1 MEMRDPSAASA
12 NAAEKTLS
20 EAPVNDAAEKSLDP
34 ETTQSPVADTVA
46 ESSAPSEEESAGTQV
61 TDAPLADLEAEVS
74 EAVEEAEQQSAEEV
88 AALDKD
94 GILAAA
100 RELEA
105 KDIAEI
111 SGDDLRRLRQHY
123 NAIHKNETD
132 EARTAWAEAGN
143 DAESFVEPADD
154 EKDTEIKKILNDLRE
169 RKAVLAAEQEAKRQA
184 NLERKNAIIA
194 EIIAL
199 AEDTDNVNRTFPRY
213 RELQDE
219 FNACGDVPATEE
231 TNLWKRFQ
239 DARERYSDNLK
250 INKELRDYD
259 FKKNLDS
266 KMLLLSEAEGL
277 TAEEDVIVAYRRL
290 QELHNKW
297 RQVGPVAKEIREEIW
312 EKFKNFS
319 AEINKRYQAY
329 FEARKAREA
338 ENEAGKTALCER
350 VEAVDLEKLKTFAAW
365 DEATKEVIAAQ
376 TEWKTLGFASRKLNN
391 RLFARFRAACDKFFA
406 AKSEFFKSTRDELS
420 RNLAAKVALCE
431 RAEALKDSTDW
442 RKAGDEFVAM
452 QKEWKTIGTVA
463 KKHSDAIWQRF
474 LAACDHFFE
483 QKKKATSGVRQTE
496 NANLKA
502 KRDVIARLGEI
513 TAETPR
519 EEAIERLKA
528 LQAEWKSIGHVP
540 FREKDKVYEAFR
552 DKLNE
557 LRDALELREHR
568 ERMNR
573 FETAVAE
580 IEGDDNKLYREREKL
595 LRVAEAKRNELRTYE
610 NNLGFLS
617 AKSKS
622 GDSML
627 RDFQRKIER
636 LKADID
642 QIDEKVKLIDSKL

>member
-1 MEMRDPSAASA
+1 MRDPSAASA

-74 EAVEEAEQQSAEEV
+74 EAVEQDEQQSAEAAV
-88 AALDKD
+88 ALDKD

-143 DAESFVEPADD
+143 DAGSFVEPADD

-169 RKAVLAAEQEAKRQA
+169 RKAALAAEQEAKRQA

-420 RNLAAKVALCE
+420 RNLASKVALCE

-528 LQAEWKSIGHVP
+528 LQVEWKSIGHVP

-580 IEGDDNKLYREREKL
+580 IEGDDNKLYKEREKL

>member
-34 ETTQSPVADTVA
+34 ETTQSPVADTGA

-74 EAVEEAEQQSAEEV
+74 EAVEQAEQQSAEAV

-94 GILAAA
+94 GILAVA

-132 EARTAWAEAGN
+132 EARTAWADAGN
-143 DAESFVEPADD
+143 DAGSFVEPADD

-169 RKAVLAAEQEAKRQA
+169 RKAALAAEQEAKRQA
-184 NLERKNAIIA
+184 NLERKNAIIT

>member
-1 MEMRDPSAASA
+1 MRDPSAASA

-74 EAVEEAEQQSAEEV
+74 EAVEQAEQQSAEEV

-169 RKAVLAAEQEAKRQA
+169 RKAALAAEQEAKRQA

-277 TAEEDVIVAYRRL
+277 TTEEDVIVAYRRL

-502 KRDVIARLGEI
+502 KRDVIDRLGEI

>member
-74 EAVEEAEQQSAEEV
+74 EAVEQAEQQSAEAV

-94 GILAAA
+94 GILAVA

-143 DAESFVEPADD
+143 DAGSFVEPADD

-169 RKAVLAAEQEAKRQA
+169 RKAALAAEQEAKRQA

-277 TAEEDVIVAYRRL
+277 TTEEDVIVAYRRL

>member
-34 ETTQSPVADTVA
+34 ETTQSPVADTGA

-74 EAVEEAEQQSAEEV
+74 EAVEQAEQQSAEAV

-94 GILAAA
+94 GILAVA

-143 DAESFVEPADD
+143 DAGSFVEPADD

-169 RKAVLAAEQEAKRQA
+169 RKAALAAEQEAKRQA

-277 TAEEDVIVAYRRL
+277 TTEEDVIVAYRRL

>member
-20 EAPVNDAAEKSLDP
+20 EVPVNDGADKSLDP
-34 ETTQSPVADTVA
+34 ESTQKHAADPA
-46 ESSAPSEEESAGTQV
+46 DESSAVTEGETAESPV
-61 TDAPLADLEAEVS
+61 SDAPLAELEGEVS
-74 EAVEEAEQQSAEEV
+74 EALEQEEQQSAEIA

-94 GILAAA
+94 AILALA
-100 RELEA
+100 RELEG
-105 KDIAEI
+105 KDAADI

-123 NAIHKNETD
+123 NAIHKSETD
-132 EARTAWAEAGN
+132 AARTAWAEAGN
-143 DAESFVEPADD
+143 DAEGFVEPADD
-154 EKDTEIKKILNDLRE
+154 ETDAEIKRIFNNLRE
-169 RKAVLAAEQEAKRQA
+169 RKAAHAAAQEAQRQT

-231 TNLWKRFQ
+231 TGLWKRFQ

-297 RQVGPVAKEIREEIW
+297 RQIGPVAKEIREEIW

-319 AEINKRYQAY
+319 AEVNKRYQAY

-365 DEATKEVIAAQ
+365 DEATKDVIGAQ

-442 RKAGDEFVAM
+442 RKTGDEFVAL
-452 QKEWKTIGTVA
+452 QKEWKSIGTVA
-463 KKHSDAIWQRF
+463 KKHSDAVWQRF
-474 LAACDHFFE
+474 LAACDYFFE

-519 EEAIERLKA
+519 EEAIERLKT

-540 FREKDKVYEAFR
+540 FREKDKVYEAYR

-557 LRDALELREHR
+557 LRDSLELREHR

-580 IEGDDNKLYREREKL
+580 IEGDNNKLYRERERL
-595 LRVAEAKRNELRTYE
+595 LRIAEAKRNELRTYE

-636 LKADID
+636 LKSDIE
-642 QIDEKVKLIDSKL
+642 QIDEKVRLIDSKL